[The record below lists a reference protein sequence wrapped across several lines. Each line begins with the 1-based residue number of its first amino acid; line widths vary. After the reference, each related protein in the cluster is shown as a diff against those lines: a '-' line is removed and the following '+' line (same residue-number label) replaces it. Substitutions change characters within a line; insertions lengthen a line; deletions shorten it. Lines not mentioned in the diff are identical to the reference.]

1 MSKVLFA
8 STTSPTGDTDRAIQT
23 LNVDGTGLT
32 TLFDV
37 VGAFD
42 SAPAW
47 SPDGKRIAFESD
59 ANLDGGNPEG
69 DMEIWVMNADGSNPT
84 QLTHNALRDEGPA
97 WSPDGDACSP
107 TRAAPTTS
115 TSTST

>member
-8 STTSPTGDTDRAIQT
+8 TTTSPTGDSDRAIQT

-37 VGAFD
+37 VGSFD

-47 SPDGKRIAFESD
+47 SPDGSR
-59 ANLDGGNPEG
+59 
-69 DMEIWVMNADGSNPT
+69 
-84 QLTHNALRDEGPA
+84 
-97 WSPDGDACSP
+97 SPS
-107 TRAAPTTS
+107 RAPPTS
-115 TSTST
+115 TVATRKATGRSGS